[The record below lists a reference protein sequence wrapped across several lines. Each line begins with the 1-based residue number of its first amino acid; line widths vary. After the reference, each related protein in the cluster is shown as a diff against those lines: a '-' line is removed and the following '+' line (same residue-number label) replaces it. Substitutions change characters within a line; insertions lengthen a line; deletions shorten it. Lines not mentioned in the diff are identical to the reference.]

1 MPHSMP
7 WFINPR
13 QIIKEKI
20 IVNQMLALLAAQ
32 APAFQPMNG
41 QNYGASA
48 YRGSYGS
55 TAGSFAPVQVC
66 EAIWGQALA
75 HCISTLVYGLHMI
88 TYTQI

>member
-1 MPHSMP
+1 
-7 WFINPR
+7 
-13 QIIKEKI
+13 
-20 IVNQMLALLAAQ
+20 
-32 APAFQPMNG
+32 MNG